1 MKTGFN
7 QTFLGYLWPP
17 SSFSPTVADLCQ
29 ISNTRIIIDLCSIS
43 LEDAAKLLAK
53 IEGAMDNF
61 DYKISPAQL
70 FDQSFADL
78 LGKSTNGRF
87 WVEVHPFVGVNAPEA
102 CLKQLSKLMPR
113 FTIYPILGDI
123 NLIMRVLDEFSQF
136 RALALKG
143 SEASGFVSAESTQT
157 LYFTA
162 KEKARMSESS
172 PSLFIW
178 GGIAT
183 AEAAAAFFATGS
195 KAIVFE
201 GLHWLTDAV
210 NLNDGLTDRILKL
223 QPDHTELV
231 GLDLQVPCRLFSKGN
246 SKAVKRLQRFSRSLC
261 GTEVRFEQRRF
272 FADHITGNSVQPL
285 ESSFGRDELIPL
297 GVEAGFSSSFVQVYG
312 CNTLLALEKFR
323 DEINA
328 RSKEAEQKEFCFV
341 DSPVAREMGTQY
353 PFIQGAMTWITDA
366 PEFAGK
372 VADAG
377 GLPTIALGT
386 MSQQMIQKTLNNLQD
401 IIGDRPYAV
410 NVVCLAENPF
420 LDEQLQWIL
429 KTKPCFAVIAAGDP
443 IYARDMLSAGIQV
456 IYIAPNAELI
466 KLAFKEGVRMVI
478 CEGNEAGGHIGEYTA
493 LTFAQILQDLKRRDR
508 HLFNGRR
515 LIFAGGICNRETA
528 FMAAMLGADA
538 IQMGTAYL
546 GTEEIVTTGAL
557 SKLYQRMIISTG
569 PGGTVISGESVGLR
583 VRSLKT
589 EKIDAICALE
599 RDFNAGV
606 ETEVSFRKEIEAL
619 GAGSLLIAARGMD
632 PESGDFLD
640 EQDCLK
646 QGQFMSG
653 ACAGSIHKVQT
664 INKLHQDLAQGPLP
678 DDLPVSMP
686 FVEHDDEQYAP
697 GKKVKTQASRAKISP
712 VVPKRRRHE
721 RIAITGMSIVNS
733 LGNNPLKV
741 WKASQ
746 ALKSGVVEVPS
757 SKWNHAPFYDPRP
770 RTPEKTYCNVAA
782 FMYLDISRKELGIPP
797 QDFRT
802 MTNATKITL
811 WLAKNALEDSNILQ
825 SDLPRERIGVFISQN
840 SGEAAAT
847 LQDIIIRG
855 STGQLVSA
863 IKHTIPLN
871 SDTER
876 AVAAAIT
883 SGRLAVDD
891 TTLLGRLNCTAAG
904 FICNAYGFQGPSF
917 AVSAACA
924 TSLVALFSA
933 YHMIRNGVLD
943 AALVGGAEEL
953 LTPMHFLE
961 FSALGALAGLS
972 GVRRP
977 ADQVSRPFDVGR
989 DGMVLGEGGG
999 MIVVERESTAR
1010 KRPCAVHGFI
1020 TSMGASNNHLGMV
1033 ESSRSTQE
1041 IAIRASFDDAEYGPD
1056 DVNLI
1061 ECHATSTIQGDIEE
1075 VKALSAHYQNGSG
1088 TVLSSF
1094 KSQIGHTLGASGINS
1109 LIRALMAAKS
1119 GIFPPTLNCSTPDP
1133 QVGLQEAGFAVH
1145 TVPEKWI
1152 VRNSGYRRFQ
1162 VNSFGFGGSNYVLQ
1176 VEQPVESRDNVPIM
1190 QQAQQNT
1197 LIKPEL
1203 DVIPPQGLFCY
1214 RINIGNQPYRMGI
1227 VAESKD
1233 DARTMIKNLV
1243 SAKIETR
1250 LSARKIRSLAGKG
1263 VYLGAEA
1270 GDAPPV
1276 AFVFPGQ
1283 GAHYGGMGYELY
1295 RDYPE
1300 IRKYMDLLA
1309 QIADYDLLEVL
1320 FRHREEDLQHTRW
1333 QQPAL
1338 FVLEYAMA
1346 QCLYSYGI
1354 RPAAVAGHSLGELTA
1369 LCLAGVFTAEDGFR
1383 IVDKRAE
1390 YMANAGKYHKDPG
1403 IMVATNAPLEHIE
1416 NQCHQYE
1423 DIYITNINSPQ
1434 QIVFGGASKTCRK
1447 LSHEL
1452 KKNGFRC
1459 TKLNVSMAFHSPLMA
1474 CIRKDLEAFISHIEF
1489 HKPQIPVIS
1498 NTTMHPYPDDPDEI
1512 RSILM
1517 AHLESPV
1524 YWMQN
1529 IKALRDRFNIR
1540 CFVEVGPR
1548 DILCNLITD
1557 TLPGVKCFPTCL
1569 PTVEVYLFK
1578 TALAQVFAAG
1588 LLPAIKDVEWISLIE
1603 SKPPQQ
1609 PEVNHKITD
1618 PASLSIKK
1626 TPLQNVSLI
1635 KGIIQGQINAFVLE
1649 SFGQFLKPRIIDII
1663 RDRVDGNFTE
1673 AQLDEILER
1682 STSQKAGL
1690 VPEWPRRDD
1699 RHTDIS
1705 TEDSGRSMH
1714 NGKGQ
1719 SGDFMESVI
1728 QIIMEATGYDREEI
1742 EPEMNLRED
1751 LSIRSSRLPVILDAI
1766 EQQYGQIVDFQS
1778 FAEVQTIKDL
1788 AERLSE
1794 ILSEKN
1800 NRPSESRAEQSPGQS
1815 LVYSDKHIESGEKT
1829 LPIKRFLLKEVPI
1842 AKNEYRP
1849 VQLDPSENV
1858 VILSQNQESFLAS
1871 EAAMILRRDYG
1882 VSPIQIP
1889 FLAQKNSS
1897 ARENYNLLATED
1909 HRPFANRLK
1918 QTDGLAGMVIT
1929 MDDLIPK
1936 QPLDVTNASVVCQG
1950 FLEAVKVLFKS
1961 ASKKFLIV
1969 IHRRKTDDRINIMM
1983 VEALRGMQLSLAH
1996 EFPGVLLRSIEL
2008 RDETPLSIA
2017 LRKALD
2023 QNQPFIETIFTDNQ
2037 AFTREVNVAP
2047 LKFEADAVNKF
2058 KQGDVVVFSGGGYGI
2073 MSYLARPLISIGCR
2087 TVFLG
2092 RTQIDINNSSTN
2104 LINQDSANSNKVI
2117 DTLETFKRMGA
2128 HAIYFN
2134 CDITDPDGTRRC
2146 LFEIKEKFG
2155 RIDGIIHGAGVVC
2168 DKPVHEMTADDFD
2181 RVFRVKVHGAW
2192 NLFNAAG
2199 QHGLKCFICI
2209 SSAAA
2214 VFGNHGQ
2221 VNYASA
2227 NRAMPAL
2234 MPYFQER
2241 NDSLFCKTLILPPI
2255 EGVGMADKADVKA
2268 ILKRLGVPYVST
2280 DELAALFSREMHFG
2294 SREDMS
2300 VMYMRSLPPVNTVSM
2315 KPQKAFPEREAI
2327 SAGAM
2332 DFCKSDFP
2340 MIDRIQQIDL
2350 DRGKLIAEH
2359 IFSHEKDLW
2368 IADHKPFKALK
2379 HPIVSAIMVVE
2390 TFMEAAKILNP
2401 HLRIKSVRNVEFLS
2415 ILSCPSDMK
2424 RASQIICRAVQS
2436 YGPEIVCNLTLKA
2449 PGMTHNDHIQ
2459 QNSKVHYRAELVMG
2473 IDQAVVGNLTGRFPV
2488 NPKEITTRPMKKAEI
2503 LEKYQQKT
2511 DMQTRYRLMDAFD
2524 GSGEGVIRG
2533 RFIYRQYADFKNQ
2546 DKPSYQFSP
2555 YLLEALLQ
2563 AVNFYIFMKDEMEQ
2577 RPMIPRSIGQ
2587 VVPVRKCQEGEIIT
2601 VEARIDDFDEDRI
2614 SWNARAIDR
2623 NMRPIMYVEKLEM
2636 SWF

>member
-1 MKTGFN
+1 MKRAFN

-17 SSFSPTVADLCQ
+17 SSLSPGVADLSQ
-29 ISNTRIIIDLCSIS
+29 IANTRIIIDLCSIS
-43 LEDAAKLLAK
+43 LEKAARLLAK
-53 IEGAMDNF
+53 IEGALDNF

-78 LGKSTNGRF
+78 LGQSGIGRL
-87 WVEVHPFVGVNAPEA
+87 WVEVHPFLGVNSPET
-102 CLKQLSKLMPR
+102 CLQQLSNLMPR
-113 FTIYPILGDI
+113 FAICPILTDI
-123 NLIMRVLDEFSQF
+123 NLLMRVLDKFPQF

-162 KEKARMSESS
+162 RETARKLEIS
-172 PSLFIW
+172 PGLYIW
-178 GGIAT
+178 GGLAT
-183 AEAAAAFFATGS
+183 AHAAAAFLATGA
-195 KAIVFE
+195 KGIVFE
-201 GLHWLTDAV
+201 SLHWLTDAV
-210 NLNDGLTDRILKL
+210 YLNGGLPDRISKL
-223 QPDHTELV
+223 HPDHTELV
-231 GLDLQVPCRLFSKGN
+231 GLNLQVPCRLFNKGN
-246 SKAVKRLQRFSRSLC
+246 SNAVKRLQRFSGSLC
-261 GTEVRFEQRRF
+261 GAEVRIEQRRF
-272 FADHITGNSVQPL
+272 FADHITANSTQPL
-285 ESSFGRDELIPL
+285 ESSFGRYELIPL

-312 CNTLLALEKFR
+312 CNTLEALEKFR
-323 DEINA
+323 DEIEA
-328 RSKEAEQKEFCFV
+328 RAKDAEQKEFCFV

-353 PFIQGAMTWITDA
+353 PFIQGAMTCITDV
-366 PEFAGK
+366 PEFARK

-401 IIGDRPYAV
+401 IMGDRPYAV
-410 NVVCLAENPF
+410 NVICLAENPF
-420 LDEQLQWIL
+420 LDEQLKWIL
-429 KTKPCFAVIAAGDP
+429 KTKPRFAVIAAGDP

-456 IYIAPNAELI
+456 IYIAPNAELL
-466 KLAFKEGVRMVI
+466 KLAFKEGVHMVI
-478 CEGNEAGGHIGEYTA
+478 CEGNEAGGHIGEYTT
-493 LTFAQILQDLKRRDR
+493 LTFAQILQDLKRHDR

-515 LIFAGGICNRETA
+515 LILAGGVCSRETA

-557 SKLYQRMIISTG
+557 SELYQRMIISTG

-589 EKIDAICALE
+589 EKIDAICSLE

-606 ETEVSFRKEIEAL
+606 EKEISFRKKIEAL

-632 PESGDFLD
+632 PESGDLLD
-640 EQDCLK
+640 EQACLK

-664 INKLHQDLAQGPLP
+664 ISKLHQDLAQGPLP
-678 DDLPVSMP
+678 DDLPISMP
-686 FVEHDDEQYAP
+686 FIEHYDEQYAP
-697 GKKVKTQASRAKISP
+697 GKKIKTQAIRAKIP
-712 VVPKRRRHE
+712 PLLPKRRRYE

-733 LGNNPLKV
+733 IGNDPLEV
-741 WKASQ
+741 WEASQ
-746 ALKSGVVEVPS
+746 ALKSCVVEVPS
-757 SKWNHAPFYDPRP
+757 SKWNHAQFYDPRP
-770 RTPEKTYCNVAA
+770 RTHEKTYCNVAA
-782 FMYLDISRKELGIPP
+782 FMNLGISRKEIGIPP

-825 SDLPRERIGVFISQN
+825 SNLPRERIGVFISQN
-840 SGEAAAT
+840 SGEAAGT

-855 STGQLVSA
+855 STRQLVSA
-863 IKHTIPLN
+863 IKQAVPLD

-876 AVAAAIT
+876 AVTAAIT

-904 FICNAYGFQGPSF
+904 FICNTYGFQGPSF

-924 TSLVALFSA
+924 TSLVAIFSA
-933 YHMIRNGVLD
+933 YHMIRSGVLD

-961 FSALGALAGLS
+961 FSAIGALAGLS

-999 MIVVERESTAR
+999 MIVIERESTAR

-1041 IAIRASFDDAEYGPD
+1041 IAIRASFSDTEYGPD
-1056 DVNLI
+1056 DVDLI

-1075 VKALSAHYQNGSG
+1075 VKALSAYYHNGSG

-1119 GIFPPTLNCSTPDP
+1119 GIFPPTLNCDNPDP
-1133 QVGLQEAGFAVH
+1133 QLGLQDAGFSVH
-1145 TVPEKWI
+1145 TIPAEWT

-1176 VEQPVESRDNVPIM
+1176 VEQPEERRDNISIK
-1190 QQAQQNT
+1190 QQVQQKD
-1197 LIKPEL
+1197 LVKPEL
-1203 DVIPPQGLFCY
+1203 EVSPPQGLFCY
-1214 RINIGNQPYRMGI
+1214 RINIGNMTYRMGI
-1227 VAESKD
+1227 VAENKD
-1233 DARTMIKNLV
+1233 EARTMIEN
-1243 SAKIETR
+1243 SASIKIEKR
-1250 LSARKIRSLAGKG
+1250 LSARQIRSIEGKG

-1270 GDAPPV
+1270 GKPLRV

-1295 RDYPE
+1295 RHFPE
-1300 IRKYMDLLA
+1300 IRKYMDSLA

-1320 FRHREEDLQHTRW
+1320 FHHREDDLQHTRW

-1338 FVLEYAMA
+1338 FVLEFAMA

-1390 YMANAGKYHKDPG
+1390 CMANAGKHHKDPG
-1403 IMVATNAPLEHIE
+1403 VMVATNAPLEYIE
-1416 NQCHQYE
+1416 NQFHRYD

-1434 QIVFGGASKTCRK
+1434 QIVFGGASKTCQE
-1447 LSHEL
+1447 LSRYL
-1452 KKNGFRC
+1452 KKSGFRC

-1474 CIRKDLEAFISHIEF
+1474 CIRKDLEEFISHIEF
-1489 HKPQIPVIS
+1489 HKPQVPVLS
-1498 NTTMHPYPDDPDEI
+1498 NTTMHPYPDDPQEI

-1524 YWMQN
+1524 HWMQN
-1529 IKALRDRFNIR
+1529 IKALWDRFNIR

-1557 TLPGVKCFPTCL
+1557 ALPDARCFPTCL
-1569 PTVEVYLFK
+1569 PTVEAYLFK
-1578 TALAQVFAAG
+1578 TVLARLFAGG
-1588 LLPAIKDVEWISLIE
+1588 LLPAIKEPEWFSFIE
-1603 SKPPQQ
+1603 GNPPQQ
-1609 PEVNHKITD
+1609 PEVNHRFTD
-1618 PASLSIKK
+1618 TSSLSIQK
-1626 TPLQNVSLI
+1626 TPMQNLSLI
-1635 KGIIQGQINAFVLE
+1635 EHVIQSQINAFVVE
-1649 SFGQFLKPRIIDII
+1649 SFGQFLKPRILDIV
-1663 RDRVDGNFTE
+1663 RDRVDANFTE
-1673 AQLDEILER
+1673 EQLDEILDQ
-1682 STSQKAGL
+1682 SNFQKTGF
-1690 VPEWPRRDD
+1690 VPERPRQEDGY
-1699 RHTDIS
+1699 TDLS
-1705 TEDSGRSMH
+1705 PGDSGRSLH
-1714 NGKGQ
+1714 NGKKQ

-1778 FAEVQTIKDL
+1778 FAEVQTVKDL
-1788 AERLSE
+1788 AEYLSE
-1794 ILSEKN
+1794 FLSE
-1800 NRPSESRAEQSPGQS
+1800 SQAEHSSRQKIVYPGE
-1815 LVYSDKHIESGEKT
+1815 YIKSGEKT
-1829 LPIKRFLLKEVPI
+1829 LPIKRFIFKEIPI
-1842 AKNEYRP
+1842 SKTEYRP
-1849 VQLDPSENV
+1849 VQIDPSENV
-1858 VILSQNQESFLAS
+1858 AIISEDHESFLAS
-1871 EAAMILRRDYG
+1871 EAAKILRRDYG

-1897 ARENYNLLATED
+1897 AREECTLLTTED
-1909 HRPFANRLK
+1909 HRTFADRLK
-1918 QTDGLAGMVIT
+1918 QTDGLAGMVIAV
-1929 MDDLIPK
+1929 DDLVPK
-1936 QPLDVTNASVVCQG
+1936 KPLDVNDASVVCQG
-1950 FLEAVKVLFKS
+1950 LFEAVKAFFKS
-1961 ASKKFLIV
+1961 ASKKFLVI
-1969 IHRRKTDDRINIMM
+1969 IHRRKLDDLFNIMV
-1983 VEALRGMQLSLAH
+1983 VEALRGMLLSLAH

-2008 RDETPLSIA
+2008 RDETPLSIV

-2023 QNQPFIETIFTDNQ
+2023 QNQPIIETIITGNQ
-2037 AFTREVNVAP
+2037 AYTCGVNVAP
-2047 LKFEADAVNKF
+2047 LEFKADAVNEF
-2058 KQGDVVVFSGGGYGI
+2058 KEGDVVVFSGGGYGVI
-2073 MSYLARPLISIGCR
+2073 SYLARPLISAGCR
-2087 TVFLG
+2087 IVFLG
-2092 RTQIDINNSSTN
+2092 RTQIDINSSGN
-2104 LINQDSANSNKVI
+2104 RSNQTSENSNKVI
-2117 DTLETFKRMGA
+2117 DTLEAFKRMGA
-2128 HAIYFN
+2128 HAIYFS
-2134 CDITDPDGTRRC
+2134 CDITDLDATRRC
-2146 LFEIKEKFG
+2146 LSEIKDKFG
-2155 RIDGIIHGAGVVC
+2155 RIDGIIHGAGVAC

-2181 RVFRVKVHGAW
+2181 RVFRVKIHGAW
-2192 NLFNAAG
+2192 NLFNEAN
-2199 QHGLKCFICI
+2199 QHGLRCFISV

-2221 VNYASA
+2221 VNYAAA
-2227 NRAMPAL
+2227 NRAMSAL
-2234 MPYFQER
+2234 MPYFQNR
-2241 NDSLFCKTLILPPI
+2241 NDSLFYKTLILPPI
-2255 EGVGMADKADVKA
+2255 EGAGMADKADVKA
-2268 ILKRLGVPYVST
+2268 ILKRLGVHYVST
-2280 DELAALFSREMHFG
+2280 DELASLFSREMHFG

-2315 KPQKAFPEREAI
+2315 KLEKAFPESKAL
-2327 SAGAM
+2327 SADAM

-2340 MIDRIQQIDL
+2340 MIDGIQRIDL

-2368 IADHKPFKALK
+2368 LADHKPFKAIN
-2379 HPIVSAIMVVE
+2379 HPIVSAIMVIE
-2390 TFMEAAKILNP
+2390 TFMETARILYP
-2401 HLRIKSVRNVEFLS
+2401 HLRVKSVRNVEFLS
-2415 ILSCPSDMK
+2415 ILPCPTDMT
-2424 RASQIICRAVQS
+2424 RASQIICRSVQS
-2436 YGPEIVCNLTLKA
+2436 YGPEIVCNLALNA
-2449 PGMTHNDHIQ
+2449 PGISHNDHMQ
-2459 QNSKVHYRAELVMG
+2459 ENSKVHYRAELVMG
-2473 IDQAVVGNLTGRFPV
+2473 IDQAVVGNLTERFPV
-2488 NPKEITTRPMKKAEI
+2488 NPKEITTRPMKRAEI

-2511 DMQTRYRLMDAFD
+2511 DMQTRYRLMEAFD

-2533 RFIYRQYADFKNQ
+2533 HFIYKQYADFNNQ
-2546 DKPSYQFSP
+2546 HKPNYQYSP

-2587 VVPVRKCQEGEIIT
+2587 MVPVRKCQEGEIIT
-2601 VEARIDDFDEDRI
+2601 VEARIDSLDKDRI
-2614 SWNARAIDR
+2614 IWNARAIDQ
-2623 NMRPIMYVEKLEM
+2623 NMRPIMHVEKLEM
-2636 SWF
+2636 KWF